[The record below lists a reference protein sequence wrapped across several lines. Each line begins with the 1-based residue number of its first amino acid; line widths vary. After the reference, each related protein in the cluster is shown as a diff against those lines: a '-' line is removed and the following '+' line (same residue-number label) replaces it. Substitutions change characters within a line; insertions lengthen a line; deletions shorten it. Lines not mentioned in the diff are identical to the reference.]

1 MLNEVFIAV
10 GTMSVSLGSRWRNR
24 LQEKEPGV
32 EWAEGGGL
40 SGGSWETDPVLV
52 LIWESGDP
60 RGKHAAVS
68 CHLRRHVI
76 EDKVPLPPGTRGCYR
91 GPSIRERPTCSHFH
105 QCEMADFPH
114 RAVQQVEVPRRFKEK
129 ESNRFPT
136 QKYSAEKEK
145 RIFRL

>member
-1 MLNEVFIAV
+1 MCLWGAGGGIDCK
-10 GTMSVSLGSRWRNR
+10 R
-24 LQEKEPGV
+24 KPGV

-40 SGGSWETDPVLV
+40 SGGRWETDPVLV

-105 QCEMADFPH
+105 QCEMADFQSC
-114 RAVQQVEVPRRFKEK
+114 A
-129 ESNRFPT
+129 T
-136 QKYSAEKEK
+136 G
-145 RIFRL
+145 